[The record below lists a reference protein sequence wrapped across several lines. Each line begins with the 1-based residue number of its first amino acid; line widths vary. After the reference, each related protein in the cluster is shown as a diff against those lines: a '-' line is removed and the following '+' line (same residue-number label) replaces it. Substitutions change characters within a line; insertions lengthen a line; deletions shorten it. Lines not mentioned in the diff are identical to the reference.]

1 MRTADRTAAALV
13 ILIGALAS
21 RADAENAP
29 RPGPRLHRL
38 LNQIPTVLGQT
49 QAVTPQAVAE
59 SGPGGPTIDISS
71 LDNPVELERQL
82 RTLLKG
88 VGSPLSLTVSGG
100 RARRG
105 DFSIGSAL
113 TLSGNLL
120 VLEGKVDVHGRVTGN
135 LVALDGDIVMHPGGA
150 VTGDALSIGGR
161 IQDLGGVV
169 QGEQRSLGAASTAAP
184 VRRSALSAALTNAA
198 GLAGVMLTLGL
209 LGFGV
214 VLFARP
220 NLETIS
226 DTVSHSFFR
235 SFLTGLLAQI
245 LIIPTFGMLITGLVL
260 SVVGILLVPFVV
272 VVIPFLLLA
281 AAVAG
286 FLAVAHTMGETHL
299 RRRMAA
305 GAMVGSANS
314 YRYLML
320 GLAGIGSAWLAWI
333 AFGWVPV
340 AGSLMFAA
348 AFLATWLLTTA
359 GFGACLLSRAG
370 IKPTFA
376 GRYVPPEALTDE
388 YLWATPQFGVAAVK
402 RPESGKTPGP
412 RS

>member
-1 MRTADRTAAALV
+1 MRTADRTAAAFV
-13 ILIGALAS
+13 ILIGALTARAEAS
-21 RADAENAP
+21 RAP
-29 RPGPRLHRL
+29 HFGTRLHRL
-38 LNQIPTVLGQT
+38 LNQIPAAPGKVKT
-49 QAVTPQAVAE
+49 VTPQAI
-59 SGPGGPTIDISS
+59 PGGGPDAPSVDIAN
-71 LDNPVELERQL
+71 LGNPVELEQRL
-82 RTLLKG
+82 RRLLKG
-88 VGSPLSLTVSGG
+88 GTASLRVRVPNGQ
-100 RARRG
+100 ARLG
-105 DFSIGSAL
+105 DFSVGASETI
-113 TLSGNLL
+113 SGNLL
-120 VLEGKVDVHGRVTGN
+120 ILSGQADLFGRVHGNV
-135 LVALDGDIVMHPGGA
+135 VALDGDIVMHPGAA
-150 VTGDALSIGGR
+150 VAGDVLAIGGL
-161 IQDLGGVV
+161 IQNRGGVV
-169 QGEQRSLGAASTAAP
+169 EGEQRSLGAAAPAAS
-184 VRRSALSAALTNAA
+184 RSGGALVTALTNAA
-198 GLAGVMLTLGL
+198 GLAGVLLTLGL
-209 LGFGV
+209 IGFGV

-272 VVIPFLLLA
+272 VVIPFLLLV

-314 YRYLML
+314 YRYLTL
-320 GLAGIGSAWLAWI
+320 GLLGIGSAWLAWI

-348 AFLATWLLTTA
+348 AFLATWLLATA

-388 YLWATPQFGVAAVK
+388 YLWATPQFGVSAVK
-402 RPESGKTPGP
+402 RPEAGKGRP
-412 RS
+412 

>member
-1 MRTADRTAAALV
+1 MRTADRTAATLV
-13 ILIGALAS
+13 ILIGAVAA
-21 RADAENAP
+21 RVDARFDP
-29 RPGPRLHRL
+29 
-38 LNQIPTVLGQT
+38 
-49 QAVTPQAVAE
+49 PQAIPE
-59 SGPGGPTIDISS
+59 SGPGGPSVDIANLS
-71 LDNPVELERQL
+71 NPVELEQRL
-82 RTLLKG
+82 RRLLRAD
-88 VGSPLSLTVSGG
+88 PTRFRLSVPHGQ
-100 RARRG
+100 ARVG
-105 DFSIGSAL
+105 DFSVISTE
-113 TLSGNLL
+113 TLPGNLL
-120 VLEGKVDVHGRVTGN
+120 VLKGQADLYGRVMGN
-135 LVALDGDIVMHPGGA
+135 VVTLDGDIVLHPGA
-150 VTGDALSIGGR
+150 SVTGDALAIGGR
-161 IQDLGGVV
+161 IQDRGGVV
-169 QGEQRSLGAASTAAP
+169 QGEQRSLGAAPVAAA
-184 VRRSALSAALTNAA
+184 RGGGAFSGALTNAA
-198 GLAGVMLTLGL
+198 GLAGVLFTLGL

-245 LIIPTFGMLITGLVL
+245 LVIPTFGMLIAGLVL

-281 AAVAG
+281 AVVAG
-286 FLAVAHTMGETHL
+286 FLAVAHSMGETHL

-314 YRYLML
+314 YRYLTL
-320 GLAGIGSAWLAWI
+320 GLAGVGAAWLAWI
-333 AFGWVPV
+333 VFGWVPV

-388 YLWATPQFGVAAVK
+388 YLWATPQFGVSAVK
-402 RPESGKTPGP
+402 RPGGGKAPGP
-412 RS
+412 R

>member
-1 MRTADRTAAALV
+1 
-13 ILIGALAS
+13 
-21 RADAENAP
+21 
-29 RPGPRLHRL
+29 
-38 LNQIPTVLGQT
+38 
-49 QAVTPQAVAE
+49 
-59 SGPGGPTIDISS
+59 
-71 LDNPVELERQL
+71 
-82 RTLLKG
+82 
-88 VGSPLSLTVSGG
+88 
-100 RARRG
+100 
-105 DFSIGSAL
+105 
-113 TLSGNLL
+113 
-120 VLEGKVDVHGRVTGN
+120 
-135 LVALDGDIVMHPGGA
+135 VALDGDIVMHPGA
-150 VTGDALSIGGR
+150 SITGDALAIGGR
-161 IQDLGGVV
+161 VQALGGVV
-169 QGEQRSLGAASTAAP
+169 QGEQRSLGRAPAVAARSGGAVST
-184 VRRSALSAALTNAA
+184 ALTNAA
-198 GLAGVMLTLGL
+198 GLAGVLLTLGL

-235 SFLTGLLAQI
+235 SFLTGLVAQI
-245 LIIPTFGMLITGLVL
+245 LVIPTFGMLITGLVL

-281 AAVAG
+281 AVIAG

-314 YRYLML
+314 YRYLST
-320 GLAGIGSAWLAWI
+320 GLLGIGAVWLAWI

-340 AGSLMFAA
+340 AGSLMFGA
-348 AFLATWLLTTA
+348 AFLATWLLATA

-388 YLWATPQFGVAAVK
+388 YLWATPQFGVSAVK
-402 RPESGKTPGP
+402 RPDGGKTPGSRP
-412 RS
+412 